1 MTVKRNDPG
10 FDMELFPNPLET
22 SERGYTDTLILSD
35 LHLGSELSRADEARE
50 LLRSITFRRLILLGD
65 VFCDLNFRRLKKK
78 HWELLSYIRK
88 LSNPRRNVEV
98 VWVEGNHDRGLA
110 DVMSHL
116 VGVKVYQECLWDFAG
131 LRYLAIHGHQF
142 DRFLVD
148 NAALSAIGEFLH
160 IQIQRFDSE
169 RKVFTRFLD
178 RQNSKWLHLSP
189 KVATGAMAHAKLRG
203 AQVVFC
209 GHTHHAMQAEEDGVR
224 YFNTGCWTGDA
235 PTYIT
240 VGQAGVQLH
249 TYASDSGSEAHVESL
264 IALQPVARS

>member
-1 MTVKRNDPG
+1 MVLFSEPTGLLESGCCDTV
-10 FDMELFPNPLET
+10 
-22 SERGYTDTLILSD
+22 ILSD

-50 LLRSITFRRLILLGD
+50 MLRSLAFRRLILLGD

-78 HWELLSYIRK
+78 HWDFLSFVRK

-98 VWVEGNHDRGLA
+98 VWVEGNHDRGLTE
-110 DVMSHL
+110 VMSHL
-116 VGVKVYQECLWDFAG
+116 VGVKVYQEYLWRFMG
-131 LRYLAIHGHQF
+131 RRYLAVHGHQF

-148 NAALSAIGEFLH
+148 NAALSALGEYLH

-189 KVATGAMAHAKLRG
+189 KVAAGAMAHARFRG
-203 AQVVFC
+203 ADVVFC
-209 GHTHHAMQAEEDGVR
+209 GHTHHAMQAEEGGVR
-224 YFNTGCWTGDA
+224 YFNSGCWTGDA

-240 VGQAGVQLH
+240 VHDDGVRVRAWRVNANPE
-249 TYASDSGSEAHVESL
+249 TGSHAL
-264 IALQPVARS
+264 GDLQPIGER